1 LNLNKILCLFCF
13 IYRHLYLD
21 DTCIFKT
28 IQAKKLNYI
37 ESNNETDK
45 DTYITIRRSLM
56 VASSGVL
63 LSAWRG
69 VRHIQIPPIAYVL
82 QGHPVVVDAG
92 AGGLVTLA
100 DVPLVANVTGRELS
114 LLLLTGLAVLAS

>member
-1 LNLNKILCLFCF
+1 
-13 IYRHLYLD
+13 
-21 DTCIFKT
+21 
-28 IQAKKLNYI
+28 
-37 ESNNETDK
+37 
-45 DTYITIRRSLM
+45 M

-69 VRHIQIPPIAYVL
+69 VRHVQIPPIAYVL